1 MAQRLTR
8 DTTLPICDAAKF
20 FDVTSQAQRSDPLT
34 PEYEVY
40 ALLDHC
46 PVKARLDAL
55 TAQGQAVLV
64 TPAGFHVTI
73 MPGPGQYDIRVWHAA
88 GPRRH

>member
-8 DTTLPICDAAKF
+8 DTGLAICEAAKF
-20 FDVTSQAQRSDPLT
+20 RDVTSPGQRNDPLT

-46 PVKARLDAL
+46 PVEAQLGKL
-55 TAQGQAVLV
+55 TTPGQAVLV

-73 MPGPGQYDIRVWHAA
+73 MPVIGGYDIRVWHLAKPK
-88 GPRRH
+88 GR